1 MTNKKHLILVMVVTG
16 LCMGCNSKK
25 KLPVSSADFALGKIN
40 MISTVKQN
48 AGVHELTLM
57 TRFALKKNNIG
68 PDLNTYF
75 QYQLGGK
82 IMLLIE
88 KDTIK
93 PALFYYIPL
102 VNELE
107 KEIDCKYILQAKD
120 LDKPKSIIINDSI
133 LDFNKVAISLK

>member
-1 MTNKKHLILVMVVTG
+1 MIVMVVSG
-16 LCMGCNSKK
+16 LCIGCKSKK
-25 KLPVSSADFALGKIN
+25 IQPVSSAEFALGKIN

-48 AGVHELTLM
+48 AGIHELTLM
-57 TRFALKKNNIG
+57 TRFVLKKNIVG

-75 QYQLGGK
+75 QYQLGSK

-88 KDTIK
+88 NDTIK

-107 KEIDCKYILQAKD
+107 KEINCKYILQAND
-120 LDKPKSIIINDSI
+120 LDKPKRIIINDSI